1 MTYNS
6 PSCGGALLASILAVL
21 FIGVV
26 VAGFQKDPAVGYFL
40 AFLDLVLFATA
51 FFAWR
56 GLKTYYYVAIAS
68 ASGET
73 QAVESTDAALIEK
86 IVASINQAIAR
97 YR

>member
-1 MTYNS
+1 
-6 PSCGGALLASILAVL
+6 
-21 FIGVV
+21 
-26 VAGFQKDPAVGYFL
+26 
-40 AFLDLVLFATA
+40 
-51 FFAWR
+51 
-56 GLKTYYYVAIAS
+56 VAIAS